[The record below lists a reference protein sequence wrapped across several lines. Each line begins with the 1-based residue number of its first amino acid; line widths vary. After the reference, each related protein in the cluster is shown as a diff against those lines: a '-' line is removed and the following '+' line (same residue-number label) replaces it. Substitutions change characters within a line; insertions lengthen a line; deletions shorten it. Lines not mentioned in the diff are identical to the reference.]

1 MAIRRVYVGA
11 QETMP
16 RFVAK
21 LMGLARISRVLR
33 PSLKIFTTAKDY

>member
-1 MAIRRVYVGA
+1 MLVSEIPRGRMAIRRVYVGA

-21 LMGLARISRVLR
+21 LMGLARISVFCDRL
-33 PSLKIFTTAKDY
+33 